1 MMEELIKVLE
11 VGFSLVGALIMGLIL
26 VLYIKLSNIE
36 DIISGK
42 FEKEGNDE
50 K

>member
-1 MMEELIKVLE
+1 MEELIKILE
-11 VGFSLVGALIMGLIL
+11 VGFSLIGALIMGLIL

-36 DIISGK
+36 DIIHKK
-42 FEKEGNDE
+42 FEKEENDE